1 MSEIGSRTYRNVVV
15 IWRKVV
21 VTLLRLAAVLTV
33 LAAVAPAAGAGEP
46 LKVHVGIR
54 AEFAVAG
61 AGSVWTTNSIERRL
75 VRIDPAT
82 NRVSARIALKGD
94 YPLGISYGA
103 GSIWVA
109 NRYSGSVTRVSTAT
123 NKAARSDQ
131 GRLRALRDRVWGEKH
146 LGLERVERERSAG
159 STRPETA

>member
-1 MSEIGSRTYRNVVV
+1 MWRN
-15 IWRKVV
+15 VV
-21 VTLLRLAAVLTV
+21 VTLLRLAAVLTALV
-33 LAAVAPAAGAGEP
+33 AVATAAGAGEP

-82 NRVSARIALKGD
+82 NRVSARIALKGTN
-94 YPLGISYGA
+94 PLGIAYGA

-109 NRYSGSVTRVSTAT
+109 NRYSGSVTRVNART
-123 NKAARSDQ
+123 NKAAKKRS
-131 GRLRALRDRVWGEKH
+131 
-146 LGLERVERERSAG
+146 RSA
-159 STRPETA
+159 SARTRSLTGPAASGCRTSRAGASAASIRPATA